1 MNRQDDMKKVAGEKT
16 ALLLNQEELAK
27 KLGVSQ
33 MTISRVLHDRPG
45 VSLKL
50 KKKILLEIEK
60 CGYVLD
66 HLAAG
71 LRNKLTHTIGLIIPD
86 VSNSFFP
93 EITAAIED
101 RAKERGYRVIL
112 AHSHEVYEQEVNEV
126 NLLRGFRVDGFIIAP
141 AGQQD
146 EVDIYGKLQ
155 TLSIPFVFVD
165 RLKKGVPCS
174 SVVTDIEDGAFQLGR
189 YLLAKGYRRWGCLL
203 GPKGISSSDAFF
215 EGLCQV
221 FRETGRD
228 PRKIVSV
235 KAGFSEADGQKMT
248 AALLKKIKPE
258 VILAVNDCVAIG
270 AYRYLKENRIKVPD
284 DIAITGFS
292 NLKSTDIL
300 EVPLTTVEEPTR
312 EIGQRAFD
320 LLCERIEDSSVE
332 VQMERLKP
340 HLIVRASA

>member
-1 MNRQDDMKKVAGEKT
+1 
-16 ALLLNQEELAK
+16 
-27 KLGVSQ
+27 
-33 MTISRVLHDRPG
+33 
-45 VSLKL
+45 
-50 KKKILLEIEK
+50 
-60 CGYVLD
+60 
-66 HLAAG
+66 
-71 LRNKLTHTIGLIIPD
+71 LTHTIGLIIPD

-101 RAKERGYRVIL
+101 RAKEKGYRVIL

-146 EVDIYGKLQ
+146 DVDIYEKLQ
-155 TLSIPFVFVD
+155 ALSIPFVFVD
-165 RLKKGVPCS
+165 RLKKRVQCS
-174 SVVTDIEDGAFQLGR
+174 SVVTDIEDGAFQLGH
-189 YLLAKGYRRWGCLL
+189 YLLAKGYHQKWGCLL
-203 GPKGISSSDAFF
+203 GPKGISSSDAFY

-221 FRETGRD
+221 FRETGWD
-228 PRKIVSV
+228 PRQIVSV

-248 AALLKKIKPE
+248 AELLKKSKPD

-320 LLCERIEDSSVE
+320 LLCERIEDVSAE
-332 VQMERLKP
+332 VYTERLKP
-340 HLIVRASA
+340 HLIVRGSA